1 MLILVAAQ
9 VKVAALSVV
18 APRVEDLVRALKVV
32 KAKAKAKTVIKAKKS
47 IMASLLL

>member
-1 MLILVAAQ
+1 VAAQ

-18 APRVEDLVRALKVV
+18 APRVEDLVRTLKVV
-32 KAKAKAKTVIKAKKS
+32 KVKAKTVIKAKKS